1 MRASHQIVFRA
12 GGRDF
17 TYADAVRAAEQRAAI
32 DPARR
37 DAREGLSC
45 QRYAEDEEFELGPA
59 EVESAADAYRTERDL
74 TTVDDTERW
83 LNSYDLSLDD
93 FSGWLERRLW
103 RQRFLHTLPI
113 ITRDYLPRPD
123 EVEALLWPEL
133 VFGGVLP
140 ALVRELAG
148 RVAIRLSTDGDATA
162 PGWADDQPAMERL
175 YLARCREVTSEPH
188 IDRELTAR
196 HTSLLRLEL
205 QLASFDAPEP
215 AREAW
220 LCVTQDGEPLADVSR
235 RAGGKIEAIR
245 LFYDELPDSLRQPA
259 LSAVPGDIIP
269 PFEIGDRVAVCQ
281 VSAKVPPAID
291 DPDVRHRIESVLIER
306 TTEDLIQRHIR
317 WT

>member
-17 TYADAVRAAEQRAAI
+17 TYADAVRAAERRSAV

-37 DAREGLSC
+37 DVREGLSC

-59 EVESAADAYRTERDL
+59 EVESAADAYRTDRDL

-103 RQRFLHTLPI
+103 RQRFLHVLPI
-113 ITRDYLPRPD
+113 VTRDYHPGPAD
-123 EVEALLWPEL
+123 VEDLLWPEI
-133 VFGGVLP
+133 VFGDYLP
-140 ALVRELAG
+140 AFVHGLAA
-148 RVAIRLSTDGDATA
+148 RVAILLSTDGGAAA

-175 YLARCREVTSEPH
+175 YLARCREATSEA
-188 IDRELTAR
+188 DLSRELTAR
-196 HTSLLRLEL
+196 HTSLVKLEL
-205 QLASFDAPEP
+205 QLASFDAAES

-220 LCVTQDGEPLADVSR
+220 LCVTQDGERLDEVSR
-235 RAGGKIEAIR
+235 RAGGILQDLR
-245 LFYDELPDSLRQPA
+245 LFYDELPDALRQPA
-259 LSAVPGDIIP
+259 LSAVPGEIIP
-269 PFEIGDRVAVCQ
+269 PFELGARIVLCRVA
-281 VSAKVPPAID
+281 AKQPPAIG
-291 DPDVRHRIESVLIER
+291 DPDVRHRIESVLIDR
-306 TTEDLIQRHIR
+306 ATDDLIQRHIR